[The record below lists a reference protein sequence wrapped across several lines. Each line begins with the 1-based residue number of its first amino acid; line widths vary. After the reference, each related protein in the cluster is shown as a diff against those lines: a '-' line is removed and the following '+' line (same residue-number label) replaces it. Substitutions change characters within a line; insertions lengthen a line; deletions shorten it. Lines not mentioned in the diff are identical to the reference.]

1 MQLPQ
6 HWWSDRSEATLIS
19 TSLTSTHVRLVAV
32 PSNSGIRKK
41 TVKHLLSS
49 DVYCSRFGFCSVV
62 ASICGKIVFGLR
74 NADSRETQSKSH
86 CICMR
91 AWKWTMIH
99 LLTWACEHIEP
110 CYNCWLSFYSRYM
123 HRNAEIARLDI
134 DGRLRRGG
142 HRSLVLLSSVQFR
155 CCEQVFN
162 FSRMT
167 KTSPET
173 EITQNCCRPTAS
185 DNAHATDQ
193 CKSHKYLRCCL
204 LHAMQLRLIFTDH
217 FSDRGKAIG
226 QVYVYVC
233 VFG

>member
-1 MQLPQ
+1 MSPANQVSPLDRWRD
-6 HWWSDRSEATLIS
+6 HWSFGSANRRHTTILHMIGCGETRSAS
-19 TSLTSTHVRLVAV
+19 ARLVLNILNNTCV
-32 PSNSGIRKK
+32 P
-41 TVKHLLSS
+41 
-49 DVYCSRFGFCSVV
+49 
-62 ASICGKIVFGLR
+62 
-74 NADSRETQSKSH
+74 
-86 CICMR
+86 MR
-91 AWKWTMIH
+91 PFTLAWK
-99 LLTWACEHIEP
+99 IEIT
-110 CYNCWLSFYSRYM
+110 
-123 HRNAEIARLDI
+123 ELDI